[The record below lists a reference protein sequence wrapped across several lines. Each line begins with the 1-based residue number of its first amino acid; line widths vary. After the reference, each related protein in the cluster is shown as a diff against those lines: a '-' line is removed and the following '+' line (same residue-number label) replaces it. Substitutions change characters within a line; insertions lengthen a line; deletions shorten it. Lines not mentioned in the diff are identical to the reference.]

1 MRGRKIKRDVDSE
14 RAKPREN
21 AKTRQ
26 DKYELREK
34 TEEDRRKPY

>member
-1 MRGRKIKRDVDSE
+1 MRGRTIKRDVDRE
-14 RAKPREN
+14 RVKPKVN

-34 TEEDRRKPY
+34 REEDRRKPY